1 MTALHRAIRVHGPDD
16 AAAAVR
22 AAAEAGVAVH
32 LLSAPAAAAHGGA
45 AWFLAMAAGAA
56 RAAPQAVAGIVAD
69 CADRAGD
76 AQAVLAAAAQD
87 GIPLTAIIFTGH
99 PAAARA
105 LAALADERGTSVW
118 TAPPPDMLDP
128 GHGPDPYRTCRTW
141 LTMPAVN

>member
-1 MTALHRAIRVHGPDD
+1 MTAFHRAIRVHGPDD

-45 AWFLAMAAGAA
+45 AWFLSMAAVAA
-56 RAAPQAVAGIVAD
+56 RTAPQAVAGIVAD

-87 GIPLTAIIFTGH
+87 GIPLAAIIFTGP

-105 LAALADERGTSVW
+105 LAALAHERGTAVW
-118 TAPPPDMLDP
+118 AAPPPDVLDP
-128 GHGPDPYRTCRTW
+128 GHGTDPYRTCRTW
-141 LTMPAVN
+141 LTMSAAD